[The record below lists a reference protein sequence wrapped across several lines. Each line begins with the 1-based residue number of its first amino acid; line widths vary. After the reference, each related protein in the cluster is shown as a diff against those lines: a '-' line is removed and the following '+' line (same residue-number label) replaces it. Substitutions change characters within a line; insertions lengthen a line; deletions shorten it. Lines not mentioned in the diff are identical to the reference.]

1 MPTDFALPSLGENV
15 AGGDVLKV
23 LVKAGDVVA
32 RDQPVLELETDKAT
46 IEVPSGVSGTVAEVR
61 VKEGEKIKVGQIV
74 FTFEGEAAAAPPA
87 AAAPKA
93 DPAIV
98 TPVDDDALDGEGDA
112 GSEVEAVTP
121 PPPPGAAHG
130 AGKDPWLAAPGSS
143 TPTSVE
149 FVLPSLG
156 ENVGGGD
163 ILHVMVK
170 VGDTVSKDQ
179 PVLELETD
187 KATIEVPS
195 SVAGTVTEVRVKEG
209 EKAAVGQVVFVVET
223 SAGDTAQASP
233 VKYQAVKSTSPSP
246 AVTADEGMHQHVGGV
261 IKTPVADKPGM
272 LEHALE
278 EAAADGAPR
287 AVLPP
292 RADVVEMGRG
302 RDAKRPPAP
311 ASPSVRR
318 AARELGADIYQ
329 VKGTGPGGRIS
340 IDDVKS
346 YVKSVMSGGG
356 PKAAVAAGPGV
367 VQTPLPD
374 FSKFGAIERKPM
386 RGVRR
391 KTAEHLS
398 NAWSQIPHVTQCD
411 LADVTALEE
420 LRKQFGKRA
429 EAAGGKLTVTAVTLK
444 VIAAALKQFP
454 QFNAAVDMAADEIV
468 FKKYVNVG
476 VAVDTE
482 RGLLVPVIRDV
493 DRKNI
498 IELSAE
504 LQQVSER
511 ARTGKTSLD
520 EMQGGCFTIT
530 NLGGI
535 GGTYFTPIVNLPEV
549 AILGMSRAT
558 MQPVWKDGEF
568 VPRLMLPLSLSYDHR
583 VIDGADGIRFLRF
596 VCEALEQPFLLSLA
610 G

>member
-1 MPTDFALPSLGENV
+1 MPTEFALPSLGENV

-23 LVKAGDVVA
+23 LVKAGDTVTPDA
-32 RDQPVLELETDKAT
+32 PVLELETDKAT
-46 IEVPSGVSGTVAEVR
+46 IEVPSSVAGRVADVR
-61 VKEGEKIKVGQIV
+61 VKEGEKVKVGQVV
-74 FTFEGEAAAAPPA
+74 FTYDSDAPAAPAPEPAAAPSPA
-87 AAAPKA
+87 ASTAAEPAAPEPVSA
-93 DPAIV
+93 
-98 TPVDDDALDGEGDA
+98 TP
-112 GSEVEAVTP
+112 
-121 PPPPGAAHG
+121 
-130 AGKDPWLAAPGSS
+130 DPWLKPSGSVS
-143 TPTSVE
+143 PTIVE
-149 FVLPSLG
+149 FALPSLG
-156 ENVGGGD
+156 ENVAGGD
-163 ILHVMVK
+163 VLHVMVK
-170 VGDTVSKDQ
+170 VGDVIAKDQ

-195 SVAGTVTEVRVKEG
+195 SVAGRVTEVRIAEG
-209 EKAAVGQVVFVVET
+209 TKAKVGQVVFLVE
-223 SAGDTAQASP
+223 SVDAGAAAAP
-233 VKYQAVKSTSPSP
+233 VKYQAMKSTSPSP
-246 AVTADEGMHQHVGGV
+246 AVTADEGLHQHVGGV

-278 EAAADGAPR
+278 EAAADGTPR
-287 AVLPP
+287 AVITS
-292 RADVVEMGRG
+292 RADVVDLGRG
-302 RDAKRPPAP
+302 RDQKRPPAP

-318 AARELGADIYQ
+318 AARELGADIHQ

-340 IDDVKS
+340 IDDVKA

-356 PKAAVAAGPGV
+356 PKAAVVSGIVAT
-367 VQTPLPD
+367 TPLPD
-374 FSKFGAIERKPM
+374 FAKFGAIERKPM

-391 KTAEHLS
+391 KTAEHLT
-398 NAWSQIPHVTQCD
+398 NAWTQIPHVTQCD
-411 LADVTALEE
+411 LADVTALED

-429 EAAGGKLTVTAVTLK
+429 EAAGGKLTVTAIALK

-468 FKKYVNVG
+468 LKKYVNVG

-493 DRKNI
+493 DKKNI
-498 IELSAE
+498 VELSVE
-504 LQQVSER
+504 LQQLSER

-549 AILGMSRAT
+549 AILGMSRAS
-558 MQPVWKDGEF
+558 MQPVWKDGQF

-596 VCEALEQPFLLSLA
+596 VCDALEQPFLLSLA

>member
-1 MPTDFALPSLGENV
+1 MPTDYPLPSLGENV

-23 LVKAGDVVA
+23 LVKAGDTVT
-32 RDQPVLELETDKAT
+32 RDQPILELETDKAT
-46 IEVPSGVSGTVAEVR
+46 IEVPSGVSGRVAEVR
-61 VKEGEKIKVGQIV
+61 IREGEKIKVGQVV
-74 FTFEGEAAAAPPA
+74 FTYDEREAAAPAPVPAIEVPAPPTVAAAPA
-87 AAAPKA
+87 AAAPA
-93 DPAIV
+93 
-98 TPVDDDALDGEGDA
+98 
-112 GSEVEAVTP
+112 
-121 PPPPGAAHG
+121 
-130 AGKDPWLAAPGSS
+130 DPWLKPSGSVAP
-143 TPTSVE
+143 TIVE
-149 FVLPSLG
+149 FALPSLG
-156 ENVGGGD
+156 ENVAGGD
-163 ILHVMVK
+163 ILRVMVK
-170 VGDTVSKDQ
+170 AGDVIAKDQ

-195 SVAGTVTEVRVKEG
+195 SVAGRVTEVRVAEG
-209 EKAAVGQVVFVVET
+209 EKATIGQVVFLVEA
-223 SAGDTAQASP
+223 SEAGASASP
-233 VKYQAVKSTSPSP
+233 VKYQAMKSTSPSP
-246 AVTADEGMHQHVGGV
+246 TVVADDGMYQHVGGV

-278 EAAADGAPR
+278 EAAADGQPR
-287 AVLPP
+287 AVVTA
-292 RADVVEMGRG
+292 RADVVDMGRG
-302 RDAKRPPAP
+302 RDLKRMPAP

-318 AARELGADIYQ
+318 AARELGADIHQ
-329 VKGTGPGGRIS
+329 VKGTGPAGRIS
-340 IDDVKS
+340 VDDVKA
-346 YVKSVMSGGG
+346 YVKSVMSSGG
-356 PKAAVAAGPGV
+356 PKAAVVPAGIA
-367 VQTPLPD
+367 QTPLPD
-374 FSKFGAIERKPM
+374 FAKFGAIERKPM

-391 KTAEHLS
+391 KTAEHLT
-398 NAWSQIPHVTQCD
+398 NAWAQIPHVTQCD
-411 LADVTALEE
+411 LADVTALED

-429 EAAGGKLTVTAVTLK
+429 EAAGGKLTVTAITLK
-444 VIAAALKQFP
+444 VLAAALRQFP

-476 VAVDTE
+476 VAVDTD

-498 IELSAE
+498 VELSVE
-504 LQQVSER
+504 LQQLSER

-558 MQPVWKDGEF
+558 MQPVWRDGEF